1 MLKIGNILLT
11 AIVVLLIAY
20 LTAISSRDLVRL
32 IISLELMFG
41 SVFLVLIPMFS
52 IPELVNTA
60 FSILIIVIFTCCA
73 ELLVLIA
80 SVILLDKM
88 TNNIHI
94 EQVSSGGDQV

>member
-1 MLKIGNILLT
+1 
-11 AIVVLLIAY
+11 
-20 LTAISSRDLVRL
+20 
-32 IISLELMFG
+32 
-41 SVFLVLIPMFS
+41 MFS